1 MLDDLLVSYDHPER
15 MRDEHWC
22 PEILLIVSNYP
33 TSSQLLRIKDM
44 HKGSIGVWAT
54 VGLAVVKIEEFSVS
68 VLGLR
73 GGTG

>member
-1 MLDDLLVSYDHPER
+1 M
-15 MRDEHWC
+15 
-22 PEILLIVSNYP
+22 LIVSNYP

>member
-1 MLDDLLVSYDHPER
+1 
-15 MRDEHWC
+15 
-22 PEILLIVSNYP
+22 
-33 TSSQLLRIKDM
+33 M